1 MDKLQ
6 RKVLVVDDEPDLVD
20 TMVFF
25 LEDAGLLVTSAGG
38 GNQAKATLQN
48 EKFDLVITDV
58 RMPDGNGLDL
68 LKYIS
73 KEIPGLPV
81 MMMSAYTDTQP
92 EEFLK
97 LGAVA
102 FAAKPLDFN
111 TLVAQVLKILK
122 K

>member
-1 MDKLQ
+1 
-6 RKVLVVDDEPDLVD
+6 
-20 TMVFF
+20 
-25 LEDAGLLVTSAGG
+25 
-38 GNQAKATLQN
+38 
-48 EKFDLVITDV
+48 
-58 RMPDGNGLDL
+58 MPDGNGLDL

-97 LGAVA
+97 LRAVA